1 MDVDDLLGDS
11 KLDPYTLVL
20 RYVLPLFSCSA
31 KRAMHRFM
39 QNAWRISECRKSS
52 LAIPD
57 APPWLRTQEL
67 HKFSRN
73 S

>member
-39 QNAWRISECRKSS
+39 QNA
-52 LAIPD
+52 
-57 APPWLRTQEL
+57 
-67 HKFSRN
+67 
-73 S
+73 